1 MGRLRIIKNI
11 GFSQIVIAVGIALP
25 DVLDK
30 ANRFFQH
37 DNSHSRVVFISRLS
51 MLEEFVSNR
60 AD

>member
-1 MGRLRIIKNI
+1 M

-51 MLEEFVSNR
+51 MLEEADSLLLRMMPDFVL
-60 AD
+60 